1 MGCMLSL
8 FLFSSVQVHSVKIS
22 DRSISCSRVQDEA
35 LQGHFKKR
43 CCINNC
49 LGNAKVGVLVMTTPM
64 FRTQDTDACKVF
76 VATSLALDKVCIAG

>member
-49 LGNAKVGVLVMTTPM
+49 LGNALVMTTPM
-64 FRTQDTDACKVF
+64 YRTQDTDACKVF
-76 VATSLALDKVCIAG
+76 VATSLARDKVCIAG